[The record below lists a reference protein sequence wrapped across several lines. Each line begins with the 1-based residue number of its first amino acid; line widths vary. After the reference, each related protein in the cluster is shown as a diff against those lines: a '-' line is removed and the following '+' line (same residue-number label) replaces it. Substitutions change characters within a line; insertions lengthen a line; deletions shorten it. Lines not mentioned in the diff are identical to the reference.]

1 MHAAGL
7 LKSIATRAIPLR
19 ERAAR
24 RRLESLARR
33 GGLPR
38 IAIVKQ
44 DCNEDLYCCPPGLSA
59 RETLSSTL
67 LRSGP
72 ASLLTEFD
80 AKFYIVRT
88 EPDEECNI
96 WKEKAQALGWAPQE
110 WFEAFR
116 DRIPGRPHGQSKFA
130 VGVDDVPWGEFDI
143 VVSIDVSVPA
153 RITERHPSVAW
164 AYYVREIKA
173 PSWRS
178 SFSRPV
184 AGQDLYLSQYF
195 APLRASTSGH
205 VIDFPYHFQHYG
217 VFDKVFE
224 PERTQ
229 ARHGVF
235 VEFHTARAAS
245 AEQIAALSEFG
256 PVYAPNAADDLF
268 DAGERVPELS
278 MRGRALDALLQSKY
292 HVKWGGRAIFG
303 TAKVEAI
310 AAGCLAVS
318 TAVGDETR
326 FLQSSATTVTGFEA
340 VLEKLRLLESDEGLY
355 QREVARQRR
364 LVDYL
369 CYLRP
374 ANDLIDAWQR
384 TVRTKLSRR
393 SKA

>member
-1 MHAAGL
+1 MVANRL
-7 LKSIATRAIPLR
+7 LASLSAHAIPLR
-19 ERAAR
+19 DHAAR
-24 RRLESLARR
+24 RRLDRLARR
-33 GGLPR
+33 GALPR

-72 ASLLTEFD
+72 VSLLTEFD

-96 WKEKAQALGWAPQE
+96 WKEKAQALKWAPQE

-116 DRIPGRPHGQSKFA
+116 DRIPGRSHGQSKFA
-130 VGVDDVPWGEFDI
+130 VGVDEVPWDDFDI

-153 RITERHPSVAW
+153 RITQRHPSVAW

-173 PSWRS
+173 PSWRD
-178 SFSRPV
+178 SFSRP
-184 AGQDLYLSQYF
+184 ASGQDIYLSQFF
-195 APLRASTSGH
+195 APLRRASAEH
-205 VIDFPYHFQHYG
+205 VVDFPYHFQHFG
-217 VFDKVFE
+217 VFDKVFAPARE
-224 PERTQ
+224 GER
-229 ARHGVF
+229 RGVF
-235 VEFHTARAAS
+235 VEYHTARDAS
-245 AEQIAALSEFG
+245 PEEIAALGEFG
-256 PVYAPNAADDLF
+256 PVYAPNARDDRI
-268 DAGERVPELS
+268 DGGERILELS
-278 MRGRALDALLQSKY
+278 MQGRGLEALLHSKY
-292 HVKWGGRAIFG
+292 HVKWGGRGIFG

-318 TAVGDETR
+318 TASGDETR
-326 FLQSSATTVTGFEA
+326 FLQSPATTVTGFA
-340 VLEKLRLLESDEGLY
+340 DVLAKLRRLESSRASYE
-355 QREVARQRR
+355 REVARQRR

-374 ANDLIDAWQR
+374 ANDLIDAWQK

-393 SKA
+393 SIA